1 MVATLAYAANAVP
14 SKGTSST
21 SNSSTSTSKSAQAQ
35 QTLAGNMNT
44 FLKLLTSQLQHQ
56 DPLSPMDTT
65 QFTNQLVQFSSVEQQ
80 INTNSNLEKLLASQ
94 RSSEMASAVNYL
106 GSKVQGVGT
115 QLPLQNGAA
124 SFSYT
129 TPANMSKVTATI
141 SDSAGNIVKTVSLNN
156 VAGTYSYNWDGTNSY
171 GTKQADGN
179 FKITINGSGTDGTNT
194 QIDAAVVGTVTG
206 LGMDSNNNVIL
217 YLGNQT
223 MNLKDVLKVVAGS
236 NGTSTGTSGSSGSSG
251 SSGTK
256 PAS

>member
-14 SKGTSST
+14 SASST
-21 SNSSTSTSKSAQAQ
+21 SNSSSSTSKSAQAQ
-35 QTLAGNMNT
+35 QSLAGNMNT

-80 INTNSNLEKLLASQ
+80 INTNSNLEQLLTAQ

-106 GSKVQGVGT
+106 GSKVQGVGSL
-115 QLPLQNGAA
+115 LPLQSGAA

-129 TPANMSKVTATI
+129 TPANMNKVTATI
-141 SDSAGNIVKTVSLNN
+141 ADSAGNIVKTLTLDNT
-156 VAGTYSYNWDGTNSY
+156 AGTHSINWDGTDSY
-171 GTKQADGN
+171 GKQQADGN
-179 FKITINGSGTDGTNT
+179 YKITINGAGTDGSNT
-194 QIDAAVVGTVTG
+194 QMDAAVVGTVTG
-206 LGMDSNNNVIL
+206 LGMDTSNNVVL

-236 NGTSTGTSGSSGSSG
+236 SSSSGSKPTSGS
-251 SSGTK
+251 
-256 PAS
+256 